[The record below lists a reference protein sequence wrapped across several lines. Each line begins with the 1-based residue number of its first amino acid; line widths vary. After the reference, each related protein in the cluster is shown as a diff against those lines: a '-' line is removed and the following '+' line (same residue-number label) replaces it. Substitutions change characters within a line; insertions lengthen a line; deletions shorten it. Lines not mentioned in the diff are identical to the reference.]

1 MNFRAMKTK
10 GNEIV
15 NRIVLLLI
23 FFLVFVAAAPA
34 SLPAQE
40 QPDEGSDWRYSIAT
54 YMWALSMKGDVT
66 VKGNKSDVD
75 IPFSDVLDELNIG
88 GMVKFEASKDRFGF
102 FADVMYSHLGKETT
116 VDGIKIK
123 PTTQS
128 LWAGV
133 GGFYRLGIW
142 DLAGVPDDYSRTVTL
157 DTYLGVR
164 YTHLDMEL
172 DFKNVPLPTAK
183 GDHDWFEPMIGLRT
197 NWNLSDRWSLAV
209 LGDIG
214 GMAFGSDFGWSAQGM
229 LGYRFKLFGNDEAR
243 VFAGYRA
250 LSQDYDDGHGSNK
263 FEWDV
268 TLHGPV
274 IGLHI
279 PFGGKK
285 VKAAEPPK
293 KAMIT
298 SDK

>member
-1 MNFRAMKTK
+1 MA
-10 GNEIV
+10 
-15 NRIVLLLI
+15 LW
-23 FFLVFVAAAPA
+23 LVFFVLFIAVAPL

-40 QPDEGSDWRYSIAT
+40 QPDEESDWRYSIAS

-75 IPFSDVLDELNIG
+75 IPFSDILDELNIG
-88 GMVKFEASKDRFGF
+88 GMTKFEAWKGRFGF
-102 FADVMYSHLGKETT
+102 FADVIYSHLGDETT
-116 VDGIKIK
+116 VGGIKIK
-123 PTTQS
+123 PTTQA

-133 GGFYRLGIW
+133 GAMYRLGTW
-142 DLAGVPDDYSRTVTL
+142 DLAGAPGEYSRTVTL

-183 GDHDWFEPMIGLRT
+183 GDQDWFEPGIGLRT

-209 LGDIG
+209 AGDIN
-214 GMAFGSDFGWSAQGM
+214 GMAFGSDFAWSAYGM
-229 LGYRFKLFGNDEAR
+229 LGYRFNLFGNEETR

-250 LSQDYDDGHGSNK
+250 MAQDYEDGSGSDK

-274 IGLHI
+274 IGLNI
-279 PFGGKK
+279 PLGGKK
-285 VKAAEPPK
+285 EKAPEPPK
-293 KAMIT
+293 D
-298 SDK
+298 SDGGGARFAYPGND